1 LKKLNISYRIPEE
14 KEVVEKAL
22 DVLEDRKEVRSL
34 YEFHGLVLMR
44 LKNVSRSYRLSPRRL
59 LKLAA
64 ISKEIKIKVKKR
76 HSNKKSKLC
85 PLCGSELIYLR
96 RRNLLGELIM
106 KGRKCSVC
114 NYSVE
119 RENLV
124 PGRYIFMF
132 DHDF

>member
-1 LKKLNISYRIPEE
+1 MNISYRIPEE

-44 LKNVSRSYRLSPRRL
+44 LKKVSRSYRLSPRRL

-76 HSNKKSKLC
+76 HSNKKSNLC